1 MSECA
6 MIFLSQLSWQPM
18 KEKIWYRQQEEG
30 VRKNLPSVKRMAV
43 KVTLKLTLAEALQD
57 GWLFISQNTTIKCD
71 TSRALH
77 HHIIFFKGKIS
88 QIQQLFSMVEFL
100 EFSKFFFIIR
110 PWIPLNIFMAFDI
123 HFLMPVLPSH
133 KLVVKRE
140 NPQNILYQSV
150 YKSSTARKNRIDAS
164 IHVTDFSSQGS
175 SFAINGLISCD

>member
-1 MSECA
+1 MSECAA

-88 QIQQLFSMVEFL
+88 QIQQLFSMVQISVENFWSFL
-100 EFSKFFFIIR
+100 NFSSSFVHESH
-110 PWIPLNIFMAFDI
+110 WIFLWLLIYI
-123 HFLMPVLPSH
+123 FLMPVLPSH

-140 NPQNILYQSV
+140 NPQNILYQS
-150 YKSSTARKNRIDAS
+150 I
-164 IHVTDFSSQGS
+164 
-175 SFAINGLISCD
+175 

>member
-1 MSECA
+1 

-77 HHIIFFKGKIS
+77 HHIIFFYRKNLSNSAI
-88 QIQQLFSMVEFL
+88 IFQLNFWSFLNFSSSFVHESHWIFL
-100 EFSKFFFIIR
+100 WLLIYI
-110 PWIPLNIFMAFDI
+110 
-123 HFLMPVLPSH
+123 FLMPVLPSH

-140 NPQNILYQSV
+140 NPQNILYQS
-150 YKSSTARKNRIDAS
+150 I
-164 IHVTDFSSQGS
+164 
-175 SFAINGLISCD
+175 